1 MLCECMDNP
10 PKATIPLIRLKER
23 RFVCVNSLQPLVI
36 SSMPYISAFMYKF
49 MLYFSKMLSNIVQ
62 SIEKKIIY
70 PPTSTIA
77 SKLL

>member
-49 MLYFSKMLSNIVQ
+49 ML
-62 SIEKKIIY
+62 
-70 PPTSTIA
+70 
-77 SKLL
+77 